1 MEVRVG
7 GGGHV
12 VVDNDVDALDV
23 NAAAEDV
30 GGNHDAL
37 LEVLEELVLLEPLLL
52 LHAGVNGDGGEVAL
66 NEEVVELAGAGHGL
80 DEDDNLVELEGVEEV
95 AELPVLLVL
104 GELDKV
110 LLQAVEGELLLV
122 INQDLQGLE
131 RRKEKKRRKG

>member
-1 MEVRVG
+1 
-7 GGGHV
+7 
-12 VVDNDVDALDV
+12 
-23 NAAAEDV
+23 
-30 GGNHDAL
+30 
-37 LEVLEELVLLEPLLL
+37 
-52 LHAGVNGDGGEVAL
+52 VNGDGGEVAL

-131 RRKEKKRRKG
+131 RRKEKKRRKEEKGEQ

>member
-1 MEVRVG
+1 M
-7 GGGHV
+7 
-12 VVDNDVDALDV
+12 
-23 NAAAEDV
+23 
-30 GGNHDAL
+30 
-37 LEVLEELVLLEPLLL
+37 
-52 LHAGVNGDGGEVAL
+52 NGDGGEVAL

-131 RRKEKKRRKG
+131 RRKEKKRRKEEKGEQ